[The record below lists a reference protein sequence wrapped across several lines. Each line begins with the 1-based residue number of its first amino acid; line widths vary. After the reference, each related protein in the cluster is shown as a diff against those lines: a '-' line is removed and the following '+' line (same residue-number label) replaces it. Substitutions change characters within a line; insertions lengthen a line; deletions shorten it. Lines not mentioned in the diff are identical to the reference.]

1 MKKCILLVLCV
12 FTLQIQSQN
21 KEDLISIS
29 FTENTLKEVFTLLE
43 NKYALKGNKDIYI
56 QIISPEEE
64 IVYQEGENHFKKDK
78 ILNYSKRSDIFYDN
92 TSLDACVYVKPLKSN
107 VIKGVYKINIYSG
120 LYLIGNSSFILK

>member
-43 NKYALKGNKDIYI
+43 NKTSFQFFYI
-56 QIISPEEE
+56 DSWLED
-64 IVYQEGENHFKKDK
+64 DK
-78 ILNYSKRSDIFYDN
+78 LTKEF
-92 TSLDACVYVKPLKSN
+92 KSN
-107 VIKGVYKINIYSG
+107 
-120 LYLIGNSSFILK
+120 